1 MMQIK
6 VFTRFVTH
14 FSKLQFQAIFYLDLD
29 FLSKES
35 NVSLFDDTVNFTI
48 FQKAIASRIYTFR
61 GWESC
66 ALKEPFFLYVI
77 LKPFFGP
84 RKASALD
91 ENVSNARLRFFCS
104 YNLFS

>member
-77 LKPFFGP
+77 LTKTLFWPAKSKRAR
-84 RKASALD
+84 RKCIKCT
-91 ENVSNARLRFFCS
+91 FTIF
-104 YNLFS
+104 LFL